1 MSLLVTAPNV
11 EKTTQSPK
19 STQLARIVVKTQL
32 SIRLTI
38 TSVFM
43 VTNTQIKIEICRDLV
58 KTESVLTIVDKLST
72 GRRFT
77 QKTTTTKITS
87 ITREN

>member
-1 MSLLVTAPNV
+1 MSLLVTAPTV
-11 EKTTQSPK
+11 EKTSQSPK

-77 QKTTTTKITS
+77 QKTTTTKITN